1 MVNVIPLLWLL
12 NDGISVGSPVI
23 SGWNRPYEDDAYLSI
38 YLPIYPSMH
47 PSIYAPIQSNANSIQ
62 SNEIVNLSISIYLH
76 LLLSI
81 SFYLQFLS
89 IPNFLFTSYPS
100 LSILSASIHFY
111 FSVSI
116 SIVAYL
122 LLSISISI
130 YLSVYIISISFYV
143 YEICL
148 YASMKKHTLS
158 PLMSHTHTH
167 TEESISFGALR
178 FETCHPCWEL
188 CLGPLGRGWGQSTA
202 VSLGQDWEW
211 DDVFQWPLVMVGW

>member
-1 MVNVIPLLWLL
+1 MWSPYCGFLMMEFRLVHRLFQV
-12 NDGISVGSPVI
+12 GIAHM
-23 SGWNRPYEDDAYLSI
+23 RMMLYLSI

-148 YASMKKHTLS
+148 YASMKNTLS
-158 PLMSHTHTH
+158 LPSCHTHTH
-167 TEESISFGALR
+167 AHRRIYIFRCPSIWNVSPMLGVVLR
-178 FETCHPCWEL
+178 SAGKGLRAIDSCEPRARL
-188 CLGPLGRGWGQSTA
+188 RMGWC
-202 VSLGQDWEW
+202 
-211 DDVFQWPLVMVGW
+211 FQWPLVMVGW

>member
-1 MVNVIPLLWLL
+1 MWSPYCGFLMMEFRLVHRLFPV
-12 NDGISVGSPVI
+12 GIAHM
-23 SGWNRPYEDDAYLSI
+23 RMMLYLSI

-148 YASMKKHTLS
+148 YASMKNTLS
-158 PLMSHTHTH
+158 LPSCHTHTHTH

-211 DDVFQWPLVMVGW
+211 DDVSNDP

>member
-1 MVNVIPLLWLL
+1 MWSPYCGFLMMEFRLVHRLFPV
-12 NDGISVGSPVI
+12 GIAHMRMI
-23 SGWNRPYEDDAYLSI
+23 LYLSI

-62 SNEIVNLSISIYLH
+62 SNEIVYLSISIYLH

-130 YLSVYIISISFYV
+130 YQSISYLFLSMSMRYV
-143 YEICL
+143 YMHL
-148 YASMKKHTLS
+148 WKTHSLS
-158 PLMSHTHTH
+158 PHVTHTHTH

-211 DDVFQWPLVMVGW
+211 DDVSNDP

>member
-1 MVNVIPLLWLL
+1 MWSPYCGFLMMEFRLVHRLFPV
-12 NDGISVGSPVI
+12 GIAHMRMI
-23 SGWNRPYEDDAYLSI
+23 LYLSI

-62 SNEIVNLSISIYLH
+62 SNEIVYLSISIYLH

-130 YLSVYIISISFYV
+130 YQSISYLFLSMSMRYV
-143 YEICL
+143 YMHL
-148 YASMKKHTLS
+148 WKTHSLS
-158 PLMSHTHTH
+158 PHVTHTH
-167 TEESISFGALR
+167 AHRRIYIFRCPSIWNVSPMLGVVLR
-178 FETCHPCWEL
+178 SAGKGLRAIDSCEPRARL
-188 CLGPLGRGWGQSTA
+188 RMGWC
-202 VSLGQDWEW
+202 
-211 DDVFQWPLVMVGW
+211 FQWPLVMVGW

>member
-1 MVNVIPLLWLL
+1 MWSPYCGFLMMEFRLVHRSFPV
-12 NDGISVGSPVI
+12 GIAHMRMI
-23 SGWNRPYEDDAYLSI
+23 LYLSSI

-62 SNEIVNLSISIYLH
+62 SNEIVYSSISIYLH

-89 IPNFLFTSYPS
+89 IPNFLFTSYTS
-100 LSILSASIHFY
+100 LSILSACIHFY

-130 YLSVYIISISFYV
+130 YQSISYLFLYV
-143 YEICL
+143 LEICL
-148 YASMKKHTLS
+148 YAYEKHTLS
-158 PLMSHTHTH
+158 PLMSLTHTH

-178 FETCHPCWEL
+178 
-188 CLGPLGRGWGQSTA
+188 LGLKRVTHAGSCA
-202 VSLGQDWEW
+202 
-211 DDVFQWPLVMVGW
+211 